1 MEWSF
6 VTMNVPNLQNPA
18 SMSGESDE
26 YSDGILSEFDYL
38 SDQHDH
44 LYSPNSGDPDRPGY
58 HIPTRDDIYEN
69 KSPYSF
75 DNNRNDYETTA
86 LNHDYNSPNYGENK
100 VSYSVPTS
108 NRPETE
114 TQNLNYGVENHSEDF
129 SPYSINS
136 RQGNNGQSWEY
147 SNQYSLSSFQNPLM
161 NEPQLQKNSS
171 LEDSEEDDNNRENSN
186 LSQNGNQNGYQ
197 NGTQN
202 SIQTFAANIIG
213 SGVGFSFWSLGLS
226 MMNGESNVIHHH
238 TSSNIHF
245 YIEGNTDI
253 HGDKIEQQGSFGTG
267 INVGEVEN
275 QNTNVDVGFD
285 NRKIKADTLG
295 NINELQEKTRA
306 ETLPEINQ
314 FIPQLEKF
322 NPIEIKIPNLTL
334 PEHIEMMKN
343 NFALREPIIRIG
355 KPLFG
360 NHLFR
365 K

>member
-1 MEWSF
+1 
-6 VTMNVPNLQNPA
+6 MNIPNSQNPA
-18 SMSGESDE
+18 SMPGESDE
-26 YSDGILSEFDYL
+26 YSDIISSECDYL
-38 SDQHDH
+38 SYQHDH
-44 LYSPNSGDPDRPGY
+44 LSFPNSGDPHRLEHD
-58 HIPTRDDIYEN
+58 IPTRENIYEN
-69 KSPYSF
+69 QSPYSF
-75 DNNRNDYETTA
+75 DNEWNNYETTA
-86 LNHDYNSPNYGENK
+86 FDHDYNSPNYPENQA
-100 VSYSVPTS
+100 SYSVPTS

-114 TQNLNYGVENHSEDF
+114 TQNLNSGVENHSENF
-129 SPYSINS
+129 SSYSINS
-136 RQGNNGQSWEY
+136 RQGNNEYSWEY

-186 LSQNGNQNGYQ
+186 LSHNGNQNGYQ

-202 SIQTFAANIIG
+202 STQTFAANIIG
-213 SGVGFSFWSLGLS
+213 SGVEFSLWSLGLS

-238 TSSNIHF
+238 ISSNTHF

-285 NRKIKADTLG
+285 NRKITADTLG
-295 NINELQEKTRA
+295 SINELQEKTRG
-306 ETLPEINQ
+306 ETLPKINQ
-314 FIPQLEKF
+314 LIPQLENL

-343 NFALREPIIRIG
+343 NFAPREPIIRIG

-360 NHLFR
+360 NHLFS